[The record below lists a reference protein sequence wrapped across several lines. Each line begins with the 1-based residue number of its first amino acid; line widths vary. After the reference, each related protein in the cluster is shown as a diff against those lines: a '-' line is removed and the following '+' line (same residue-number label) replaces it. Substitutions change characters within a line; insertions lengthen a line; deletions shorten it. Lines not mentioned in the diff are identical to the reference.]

1 MAIATICTVACKKG
15 KTDDPKTDEPK
26 TVVDLSGTY
35 TGYTDANCSF
45 FEHYYT
51 NDEKL
56 VATAKGDSTLSIFF
70 DSSTWG
76 KFEVSSAAI
85 AKKND
90 NEYTFYGVG
99 EVAMSMMGA
108 MAGMYG
114 FEMLGTVNATK
125 DKYSVYIKVPAV
137 MGGLTIVLLPGKAP
151 KQDTDKQ

>member
-15 KTDDPKTDEPK
+15 QTDEPKTDEPK
-26 TVVDLSGTY
+26 TEVDLSGTY
-35 TGYTDANCSF
+35 TGYTDAKCSF
-45 FEHYYT
+45 FEHFYT

-56 VATAKGDSTLSIFF
+56 VATAKGDGTLSISF

-76 KFEVSSAAI
+76 KFEVSNASI

-108 MAGMYG
+108 MAGMYD

-125 DKYSVYIKVPAV
+125 DKYTIAIRVPAV
-137 MGGLTIVLLPGKAP
+137 MGGLTITLQPGTAP
-151 KQDTDKQ
+151 KQDNK